1 MEGVY
6 QHVCSITAI
15 ILINLNEAKKHMLQ
29 FINALAHVAC
39 ILIKTRALLND
50 NKNSWI
56 CIDIWAGENC
66 NASKYLNVDERNVNN
81 EN

>member
-50 NKNSWI
+50 NKNS
-56 CIDIWAGENC
+56 
-66 NASKYLNVDERNVNN
+66 
-81 EN
+81 